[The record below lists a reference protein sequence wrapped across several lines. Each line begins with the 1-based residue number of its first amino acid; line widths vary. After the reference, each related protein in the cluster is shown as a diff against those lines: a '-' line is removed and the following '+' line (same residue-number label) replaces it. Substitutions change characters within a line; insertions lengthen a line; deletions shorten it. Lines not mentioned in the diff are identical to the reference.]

1 MPIQDREGREG
12 RVGPFV
18 TFVERVRPNGVAA
31 R

>member
-1 MPIQDREGREG
+1 MSVQDREGRMG

-18 TFVERVRPNGVAA
+18 TFVERVRPNGVVA